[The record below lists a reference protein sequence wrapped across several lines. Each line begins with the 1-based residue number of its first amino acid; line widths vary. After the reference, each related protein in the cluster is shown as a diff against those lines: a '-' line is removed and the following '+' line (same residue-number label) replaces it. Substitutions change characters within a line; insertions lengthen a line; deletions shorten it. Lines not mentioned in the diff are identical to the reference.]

1 MPNNPPRIIHLN
13 LARGFRGGER
23 QTELLLRELAAGGWP
38 QVLVARR
45 GEPLLAR
52 CMDLPGVECRPVR
65 GRPGALGAL
74 RDADLVHV
82 HEGRSLQLG
91 WLNRRLRGTPY
102 LVTRR
107 VQQGPRHT
115 RINQLMYRE
124 AAARVV
130 LSGAI
135 AAALRALDPALESQV
150 IPSARSDLVVDA
162 QEAQRLR
169 LSFGGGFVAG
179 HVGALVDA
187 HKGQMLIVELAH
199 RLGERCPDAVFV
211 LVGSGADE
219 GRLRAAAAGLDNL
232 RFAGQVDNVGDYLA
246 AFDLFLY
253 PSRHEGLGSILLDA
267 MAQGLPV
274 LASDAGGI
282 PEIIA
287 DSVNG
292 LLFPAGDAG
301 ALESAFL
308 RLYQDPALREALSRR
323 NRAAAVGH
331 GPGLMA
337 QRYAQLYR
345 QLLEGTGQGVS
356 RS

>member
-1 MPNNPPRIIHLN
+1 LRNKQPRIVHLN

-45 GEPLLAR
+45 GEPLAAR
-52 CMDLPGVECRPVR
+52 CAGLPGVECRPVG
-65 GRPGALGAL
+65 GRPGALAAL

-82 HEGRSLQLG
+82 HEGRSVQLG
-91 WLNRRLRGTPY
+91 WINRRLRRIPY

-115 RINQLMYRE
+115 WINRIMYRQ
-124 AAARVV
+124 AAARVA
-130 LSGAI
+130 LSAAI
-135 AAALRALDPALESQV
+135 ARSLRELDPALAATV
-150 IPSARSDLVVDA
+150 IPSARSDLPVDRKTA
-162 QEAQRLR
+162 ARLR
-169 LSFGGGFVAG
+169 ASFGGGLVAG
-179 HVGALVDA
+179 HVGALVDG
-187 HKGQMLIVELAH
+187 HKGQLLIVELA
-199 RLGERCPDAVFV
+199 RRVAGSCPDAVFV

-219 GRLRAAAAGLDNL
+219 GRLRSAAADLGNL

-267 MAQGLPV
+267 QAQGLPV

-282 PEIIA
+282 PELIA
-287 DSVNG
+287 DGVNG
-292 LLFPAGDAG
+292 LLFPAGDADGLEG
-301 ALESAFL
+301 AFT
-308 RLYQDPALREALSRR
+308 RLYRDPALRAQLGRCS
-323 NRAAAVGH
+323 RAAAAGH

-337 QRYAQLYR
+337 ERYARLYQ
-345 QLLEGTGQGVS
+345 QLLGGTGRGETGS
-356 RS
+356 